1 MDTDAMLVQILFG
14 LLPFFIVSAAPAILL
29 LIKKPKPENRFGVLP
44 ARMGMGEAI
53 QVCLKKLLD
62 FKGRASRSEFWWFYL
77 FNVLVNISAVV
88 LTAMTGIE
96 AFGAASYAF
105 FVPGLAV
112 GARRLH
118 DINRSGWWQ
127 LLSFGF
133 GIFVLIYLWAQP
145 SQNDLE
151 DKAAVFD

>member
-1 MDTDAMLVQILFG
+1 MWHLLIIIIVGG
-14 LLPFFIVSAAPAILL
+14 LPALL
-29 LIKKPKPENRFGVLP
+29 LLVLKRQPGNRFGPQPVS
-44 ARMGMGEAI
+44 MGMGDAI
-53 QVCLKKLLD
+53 VVCLKKYLD

-77 FNVLVNISAVV
+77 FNVLVNIVAIVLMAV
-88 LTAMTGIE
+88 TGIE

-105 FVPGLAV
+105 FLPSLAV

-145 SQNDLE
+145 PQNDLE